1 MKKIIILNWVLKIF
15 IGILILA
22 IPINEC
28 LRYNM
33 SNETLTL
40 IYKDS
45 VFGNYS
51 PYIML
56 LRISILI
63 IALLNIQ
70 KGLQGFIKDGYF
82 NFKSSERFKISG
94 YLLLIMSII
103 GIAIVLMCMKQSS
116 EIEILSDI
124 IIYLLLIAIAIGLL
138 AFSDVVVK
146 GNILKTE
153 NDLTV

>member
-1 MKKIIILNWVLKIF
+1 MKKIIILNWVLKIY

-22 IPINEC
+22 IPVDHC

-33 SNETLTL
+33 SSEALTL
-40 IYKDS
+40 IYKNS

-56 LRISILI
+56 LRIFILI
-63 IALLNIQ
+63 IALLNIK

-82 NFKSSERFKISG
+82 NFRSSEKFKISG
-94 YLLLIMSII
+94 YLLLIISIT
-103 GIAIVLMCMKQSS
+103 GIMISLLSMKQSS
-116 EIEILSDI
+116 EIEILTDI
-124 IIYLLLIAIAIGLL
+124 IMNLLLIAIGVGLL